1 MEDSEKD
8 VIPVHSN
15 KRESFLGLNIS
26 FPWGYRGNKP
36 NLLLPM
42 YRNNN
47 TPSRKI
53 INDLFKN
60 YPASL
65 FNLEYLEQYWVFE
78 NGLKNFFFF
87 FLLLL

>member
-8 VIPVHSN
+8 VITGHSN
-15 KRESFLGLNIS
+15 KRGSLLGINIS

-53 INDLFKN
+53 INDL
-60 YPASL
+60 
-65 FNLEYLEQYWVFE
+65 
-78 NGLKNFFFF
+78 LKI
-87 FLLLL
+87 LS